1 MLKSALKHAKS
12 ALNTCQTKPKT
23 QTKPKSEPKTQ
34 TEQAQSSLK
43 KISNAQTNIR
53 AIHQILNMV

>member
-1 MLKSALKHAKS
+1 MPSKTKDT
-12 ALNTCQTKPKT
+12 NQTKIR
-23 QTKPKSEPKTQ
+23 TQ

-53 AIHQILNMV
+53 EIQQILNGFEL